1 MGGCTVESVGGDVR
15 TDRSIQHCCF
25 SDDCDSLTVAY
36 FDDVGG
42 ICMVHDGFPNFD
54 EMGTHL
60 SLNDLLPACHW
71 ILYAELCK
79 EEVQTINKVWMV
91 DVITWTC
98 VI

>member
-1 MGGCTVESVGGDVR
+1 
-15 TDRSIQHCCF
+15 
-25 SDDCDSLTVAY
+25 
-36 FDDVGG
+36 
-42 ICMVHDGFPNFD
+42 MVHDGFPNFD

-98 VI
+98 VV